1 MDNKELIKRLVEFK
15 DETENIVPL
24 NEDGSLNIKGINS
37 LPHNEKMKVISQLS
51 ERQYLSYC
59 SALPL
64 NESHQRPIR
73 AKMVNYT
80 MEDLIKRGEGV
91 EAFSFLENLK

>member
-1 MDNKELIKRLVEFK
+1 MDNRELIRRFVEFG
-15 DETENIVPL
+15 DDIVNMVPL
-24 NEDGSLNIKGINS
+24 NEDGSLDIKGINS
-37 LPHNEKMKVISQLS
+37 LHHNEKMKVISQLS
-51 ERQYLSYC
+51 ESQYLSYC
-59 SALPL
+59 STLPL
-64 NESHQRPIR
+64 NESHPRPIQ